1 MTKKLGSEEH
11 GDPVPI
17 ARLSIWLGLFSSRQL
32 SSEKNSE
39 DSLSSESPKVTFKIS
54 SGLASEVRQFLSFS
68 VLLRSNH

>member
-32 SSEKNSE
+32 SSENSE
-39 DSLSSESPKVTFKIS
+39 DRPSSESPKVTFKIS
-54 SGLASEVRQFLSFS
+54 SGLASEVSQFLSFS
-68 VLLRSNH
+68 FLLRSNH